1 MSYEECIKACQEC
14 LEACNNCFQACLNEE
29 HVKMMAGCIR
39 LDRECADISSYAI
52 QAMTRNSP
60 FVKEICDLCARICE
74 ECAEECAKHDHE
86 HCKRCAEA
94 CRKCAEACR
103 RMIA

>member
-1 MSYEECIKACQEC
+1 
-14 LEACNNCFQACLNEE
+14 
-29 HVKMMAGCIR
+29 MAECIR
-39 LDRECADISSYAI
+39 LDRECAEANSYAI

-60 FVKEICDLCARICE
+60 FAKEICELCATICE
-74 ECAEECAKHDHE
+74 RCADECEKHNHE

-103 RMIA
+103 NMVA